1 MILIQLI
8 KWLSAIVAG
17 ISAMRIST
25 IARNE
30 TGKSNYFASFTDIF
44 DYIAITRRKDGKIGI
59 WFWIFVVSFTSFI
72 AFIILPVFW

>member
-1 MILIQLI
+1 MITFQII
-8 KWLSAIVAG
+8 KWLFAIVAG

-44 DYIAITRRKDGKIGI
+44 DYVAITRRKDGKIGI
-59 WFWIFVVSFTSFI
+59 WFWIFIVSFTSFI
-72 AFIILPVFW
+72 AFVILPVFW